1 MVIRRVTL
9 IMSYIQN
16 SAELALVKINLEFVY
31 FHNVSIANCAIV
43 RMVAFWWYYVPT
55 LNLKLCPIIINGKK
69 ELHIFCQRQ
78 QSKINRLPLK
88 TANVSSFWSDS
99 FVATRFL
106 RLRRWLLILVAFIL
120 LCIQFKLLHNI
131 EPLRA
136 NRATSIR
143 DGLSVMIIVLASSL
157 YSFHFG
163 TSVN

>member
-9 IMSYIQN
+9 IMSYIQS
-16 SAELALVKINLEFVY
+16 SAEVALVKINLVFVY
-31 FHNVSIANCAIV
+31 FHNVSIANCEKGL
-43 RMVAFWWYYVPT
+43 VAFWWYYVPT

-106 RLRRWLLILVAFIL
+106 RLRGCLLILVAFIL